1 MRGAGTSRGTT
12 PPGSGGAPAPVAAH
26 TIPCDHQE
34 RGIVHEVEA
43 GHPKRRPDSAAAH
56 RCSFV
61 RRYKYPVPRPLDVGG
76 PRNARIHK
84 RISSPVLSVAANTG
98 WAPSPCDRLS
108 RPRTTTGPPPP
119 ATGAGRRR
127 TCPPAHGR
135 PPNPGGNRQRGS
147 HVHHVISRR
156 DRHPV
161 MPLHLRRDRAA
172 DVGLGLPAGDFLRPG
187 SSPAAGAPAAGCAMR
202 PNPHPPDSG
211 LVGISL
217 RGFQPLV
224 PLRMPL
230 RLASRARTIW
240 QNLVRPVV
248 VGAAS
253 RPHPR
258 PGDRAAPCF
267 NRPAATGRPRC
278 PFITS

>member
-1 MRGAGTSRGTT
+1 MPPALGIRLRRTRSGVNRPDLTLRRRSDRTASVRGAGRAA
-12 PPGSGGAPAPVAAH
+12 GGRPRPAPAVRPPLLLR
-26 TIPCDHQE
+26 TRPPCDHQE
-34 RGIVHEVEA
+34 RGIVHEVEQVIEAAA
-43 GHPKRRPDSAAAH
+43 GLGRRPSVQLRLH
-56 RCSFV
+56 
-61 RRYKYPVPRPLDVGG
+61 YKYPVPRPLDVGG

-172 DVGLGLPAGDFLRPG
+172 DVGHGLPAGDILRPG

-240 QNLVRPVV
+240 QY
-248 VGAAS
+248 
-253 RPHPR
+253 
-258 PGDRAAPCF
+258 
-267 NRPAATGRPRC
+267 
-278 PFITS
+278 